1 MAWDGLMKIL
11 FIASV
16 IISGLYQILKTKTGK
31 TEKELANDYFPV
43 QSDSEKALDHPI
55 VGAS

>member
-1 MAWDGLMKIL
+1 MKIL

-16 IISGLYQILKTKTGK
+16 IISGLYQIIKNKSPK
-31 TEKELANDYFPV
+31 SEKELANDYFPV